1 MPFHTRWL
9 ANNQNNIFLNNPGEE
24 IYENYEQTPTY
35 NGSQGTPLSQQT
47 GDQELYLDMNDAPQ
61 VAPRVDSQL
70 EVYDEVQE
78 GGGKVNSAFYE
89 EAEQALYDDINN
101 GAQDGK
107 HLSSAGVRDSRG
119 EEVYAEAN
127 EEEYMNPDCLQG
139 QGEPEETYEV
149 PVHH

>member
-1 MPFHTRWL
+1 
-9 ANNQNNIFLNNPGEE
+9 
-24 IYENYEQTPTY
+24 
-35 NGSQGTPLSQQT
+35 
-47 GDQELYLDMNDAPQ
+47 MNDAPQ

-149 PVHH
+149 RKNSIEDFSLNKVKKTVLYISCVVSLNASMRRMRSQCM